1 MCQRRH
7 LSLEAETF
15 LFESGVFV
23 RKAWRIAG
31 FGDGWN
37 LDVSI
42 WVLRAWF
49 WSLDPVIH
57 GVFGNIFWRSTSSL
71 LGVSLL
77 AVFAL
82 SNVSCGVLV
91 RNNVTGNEYHQKSTA
106 FLLLAP
112 LATKSSSV

>member
-1 MCQRRH
+1 
-7 LSLEAETF
+7 
-15 LFESGVFV
+15 V

-42 WVLRAWF
+42 WVLKAWF
-49 WSLDPVIH
+49 WSLDPVIR
-57 GVFGNIFWRSTSSL
+57 GVFGNIFWLSTRSL

-82 SNVSCGVLV
+82 SNVSCGVDMPLV
-91 RNNVTGNEYHQKSTA
+91 IQEQCYRE
-106 FLLLAP
+106 
-112 LATKSSSV
+112 